1 MALKMPYL
9 YCCPVCPRLVN
20 VNSYEEIR
28 VHLSD
33 HEHYRKLKYLLR
45 CQEVKC
51 GADSSKIFNFIRHLK
66 THKIFSEVSQ
76 ANEEAREDLMHV
88 DVPFSENPMEVDHPS
103 ATKTKKTASKT
114 IITSHSTSLNL
125 WIECRKLLL
134 KTLCRWFL
142 HYEPRKT
149 FHIRFLMI

>member
-28 VHLSD
+28 VHLKD
-33 HEHYRKLKYLLR
+33 HEHYRKPKYPLR

-125 WIECRKLLL
+125 
-134 KTLCRWFL
+134 
-142 HYEPRKT
+142 
-149 FHIRFLMI
+149 